1 MKELGENSIKK
12 TNWGKSFKKWSTMAN
27 AERANSVSEVI
38 NGTNLISLIHLW
50 NAYYMQDN
58 VLSTMDTEK

>member
-38 NGTNLISLIHLW
+38 NGTNLISLIHL
-50 NAYYMQDN
+50 
-58 VLSTMDTEK
+58 